1 MLDMARRKTGQCH
14 VVPGRSLRYLCLC
27 YPCCVSSSFLGT
39 MKFLFPLLALFACAA
54 GFVTPVAKPTLQ
66 RGKFHVLHA

>member
-1 MLDMARRKTGQCH
+1 
-14 VVPGRSLRYLCLC
+14 
-27 YPCCVSSSFLGT
+27 

-66 RGKFHVLHA
+66 RGKFHGFACMIRGDTA